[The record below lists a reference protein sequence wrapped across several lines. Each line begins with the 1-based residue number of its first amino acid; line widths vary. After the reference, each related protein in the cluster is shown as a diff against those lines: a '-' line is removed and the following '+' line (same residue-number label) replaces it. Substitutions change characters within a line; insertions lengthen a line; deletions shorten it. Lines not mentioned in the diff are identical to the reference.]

1 MDGIAHPDIGRHE
14 EAEASK
20 GPLAKRTRVPA
31 ASAVGTSA
39 PEDPVGD
46 RPETGEGGTPH
57 LTLDGFIGP
66 LDHLLTLARAQK
78 VDLSEIS
85 LAALVDQ
92 LAAALRQAPAATPL
106 GQKGGW
112 VVMAAWLV
120 QLRAR
125 LLLPAD
131 TPAQQH
137 AAAEADQLRERL
149 VALQEMQALAAWLEQ
164 RPQLGRDMFARGQPE
179 VFGVSIETA
188 HAPDVIE
195 FLWASM
201 ALFDDTPA
209 PDTATVYRP
218 IHLDLHPVA
227 EARARI
233 LRLLNESPEGA
244 LLERLLPEPRGMT
257 EPPGITER
265 PALQRRSGW
274 ASTLI
279 ASLELARQGDV
290 TLAQDGV
297 FTPIHVSWP
306 PPRPHARLDYGSDA
320 MIGFLADHSHG
331 FAASTDSPG

>member
-1 MDGIAHPDIGRHE
+1 
-14 EAEASK
+14 
-20 GPLAKRTRVPA
+20 
-31 ASAVGTSA
+31 
-39 PEDPVGD
+39 
-46 RPETGEGGTPH
+46 
-57 LTLDGFIGP
+57 

-233 LRLLNESPEGA
+233 LRLLNDRATGNNRAAGA
-244 LLERLLPEPRGMT
+244 AATLRLGLHPHREPRTGQ
-257 EPPGITER
+257 
-265 PALQRRSGW
+265 ARRCDLG
-274 ASTLI
+274 TRRCLHTHPR
-279 ASLELARQGDV
+279 ELAATTTSRPSRLRLGRHDRFSGRPQ
-290 TLAQDGV
+290 
-297 FTPIHVSWP
+297 
-306 PPRPHARLDYGSDA
+306 PRFRCK
-320 MIGFLADHSHG
+320 HG
-331 FAASTDSPG
+331 FAWLNQQGTPQVQRKPYSAPRSAHSASKLSRNACEGLV